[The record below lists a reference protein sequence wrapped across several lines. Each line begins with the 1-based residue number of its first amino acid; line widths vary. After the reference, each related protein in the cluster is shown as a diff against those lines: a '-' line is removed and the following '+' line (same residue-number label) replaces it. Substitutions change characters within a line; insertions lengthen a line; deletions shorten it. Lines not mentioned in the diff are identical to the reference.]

1 MEGEC
6 GRILNM
12 PQYTP
17 EDVLGI
23 LTEGGQLNADA
34 IPDIQTKIVAG
45 ATLYDVVVGD
55 GMVPPELFTQAE
67 AQVLAIPYI
76 DLHGVAIS
84 NDVLRIIPESTA
96 REHAIIAYEKSDEE
110 CKVAMRDPSDRQIVE
125 FIQKKVDRHV
135 AVALASRES
144 IQLALAQYQASL
156 DVELEEILNK
166 VGSIRDANEK
176 DLSKIAEELPTI
188 RITDLILK
196 HAILKGA
203 SDIHIEPTETKVIVR
218 YRIDGILHDMLTLPK
233 NYVAGLIARIK
244 VMGNLKIDEHRLPQ
258 DGRFKIDSEDYK
270 IAFRVSF
277 LPVFDGEKVVMRLLD
292 ESGKGLSLESI
303 GMRRQ
308 VLEAFR
314 RNINKPHGMVLVTG
328 PTGSGKTTTLYAAM
342 KELNTPEVNISTIED
357 PIEYRM
363 VRINQTQVNAQIGM
377 TFSNGLRALVRQDP
391 DILMVGEIRD
401 EETAS
406 LAVNAALTG
415 HLVLSTLHTNS
426 AAGALPRLLDMK
438 IEAFLLGS
446 TVNLLVA
453 QRLVRRLCKEC
464 KEEGVLGDDVIADLK
479 KLFDVEKL
487 HATLVQEGALP
498 DGKTLAELPVYKPV
512 GCKAC
517 SGGYKGR
524 AGIYEALEFTDEIR
538 AMITSK
544 TSSKEL
550 EEAGRKFSGLV
561 LMIEDGFLKVSEGAT
576 SVEEVLRVA
585 NE

>member
-1 MEGEC
+1 MAHVSSA
-6 GRILNM
+6 
-12 PQYTP
+12 
-17 EDVLGI
+17 DVLQV
-23 LTEGGQLNADA
+23 LAADGTVA
-34 IPDIQTKIVAG
+34 ADSVANIETKL
-45 ATLYDVVVGD
+45 ATGSDLHDLVVGE
-55 GMVPPELFTQAE
+55 GLVSGEVFAQAE
-67 AQVLAIPYI
+67 AKVLDVPYV
-76 DLHGVAIS
+76 DLHGLTIS
-84 NDVLRIIPESTA
+84 NELLRIIPESTA
-96 REHAIIAYEKSDEE
+96 KEHSIIVYETNDEE
-110 CKVAMRDPSDRQIVE
+110 CKVAMRDLSDRQIVE
-125 FIQKKVDRHV
+125 FIQKKVDKHV
-135 AVALASRES
+135 SVALASQES
-144 IQLALAQYQASL
+144 LQMALAQYQASL
-156 DVELEEILNK
+156 EQELAEILKN
-166 VGSIRDANEK
+166 VGTLQMSDGK
-176 DLSKIAEELPTI
+176 DLSKVAEELPTI
-188 RITDLILK
+188 RMIDLILK
-196 HAILKGA
+196 HAILQGA
-203 SDIHIEPTETKVIVR
+203 SDIHIEPAETKVIVR
-218 YRIDGILHDMLTLPK
+218 YRIDGILHDMLTLPR
-233 NYVAGLIARIK
+233 NYIAGLVARIK
-244 VMGNLKIDEHRLPQ
+244 VLGNLKIDEHRLPQ
-258 DGRFKIDSEDYK
+258 DGRFKIATDDYQ

-303 GMRRQ
+303 GMRTS

-363 VRINQTQVNAQIGM
+363 VRINQTQVNPQIGM

-426 AAGALPRLLDMK
+426 AAGALPRLLDMNV
-438 IEAFLLGS
+438 EAFLLGS

-464 KEEGVLGDDVIADLK
+464 KQAGALGADVIPDLK
-479 KLFDVEKL
+479 KLFDTEVL
-487 HATLVQEGALP
+487 QTTLLQEGALP
-498 DGKTLAELPVYKPV
+498 KGKTLADLVVYTPV
-512 GCKAC
+512 GCKLCTA
-517 SGGYKGR
+517 GYKGR

-538 AMITSK
+538 ALITAK
-544 TSSKEL
+544 TSSQEL
-550 EEAGRKFSGLV
+550 EKAGREFGHLI
-561 LMIEDGFLKVSEGAT
+561 LMLEDGFLKVAEGAT

>member
-1 MEGEC
+1 MISVPHSSPEE
-6 GRILNM
+6 ILRVLAE
-12 PQYTP
+12 QGKLTA
-17 EDVLGI
+17 EALLGI
-23 LTEGGQLNADA
+23 QA
-34 IPDIQTKIVAG
+34 KVAAG
-45 ATLYDVVVGD
+45 TSLYDVVVGD
-55 GMVPPELFTQAE
+55 NLVPAEEFAKTE
-67 AQVLAIPYI
+67 AQVAGLPYVDLHGLAIP
-76 DLHGVAIS
+76 G
-84 NDVLRIIPESTA
+84 DVLRIIPQSTA
-96 REHAIIAYEKSDEE
+96 REHSIIAYAKTDEE

-156 DVELEEILNK
+156 EQELEEILTS
-166 VGSIRDANEK
+166 VGTIQDGTDQ

-196 HAILKGA
+196 HAILQGS

-218 YRIDGILHDMLTLPK
+218 YRVDGILHDSLTLPR
-233 NYVAGLIARIK
+233 NYLAGLVARIK

-258 DGRFKIDSEDYK
+258 DGRFKIESEDYK
-270 IAFRVSF
+270 IAFRVSI
-277 LPVFDGEKVVMRLLD
+277 LPVYDGEKVVMRLLD
-292 ESGKGLSLESI
+292 ESGRGLSLESI
-303 GMRRQ
+303 GMRTS

-314 RNINKPHGMVLVTG
+314 RNISKPHGMVLVTG

-342 KELNTPEVNISTIED
+342 KELNTPDVNISTVED

-363 VRINQTQVNAQIGM
+363 VRINQTQVNPRIGM

-453 QRLVRRLCKEC
+453 QRLVRRLCQEC
-464 KEEGVLGDDVIADLK
+464 KQKGVLGPDIIPDLK
-479 KLFDVEKL
+479 KLFDVAQL
-487 HATLVQEGALP
+487 QATLIREGSLP
-498 DGKTLAELPVYKPV
+498 EGTSLDKLTVYTAV

-517 SGGYKGR
+517 TEGYKGR
-524 AGIYEALEFTDEIR
+524 VGIYEALEFTDEIR
-538 AMITSK
+538 AMINSK
-544 TSSKEL
+544 TSSQEL
-550 EEAGRKFSGLV
+550 EEAGRTYSGLV
-561 LMIEDGFLKVSEGAT
+561 LMIEDGFLKIAEGVT
-576 SVEEVLRVA
+576 SVEEVLRVT